1 MTFRK
6 IAALAAALTAW
17 TGFAQAQDLTF
28 GTLSTPPVQ
37 SWMSAD
43 IGAAW
48 SQGYRGKGAT
58 VTVIDDFTSSS
69 YLVGRLSGGWTV
81 GTHGT
86 MTYLQSSLVAPEAAF
101 RIRDFSDTR
110 SVALAKGFN
119 VFNLSYGMFADA
131 GYDVGNI
138 WWGAR
143 EGSVINHARTGNALV
158 VKAAGNDGVA
168 VGTATAFGDQDY
180 LASALI
186 GTRSAIFVGALDRNG
201 SVNNQA
207 AMASYS
213 NTAGWDVRVQ
223 NQFLTVGVDTATMNL
238 AGTSFAAPIIS
249 GYGAILHS
257 KFRTAT
263 PTQIANRLLDTARTD
278 TVINYDP
285 SVYGRGEASLSR
297 ALAPASIN

>member
-6 IAALAAALTAW
+6 IAALAAALTVW

-43 IGAAW
+43 IGTAW
-48 SQGYRGKGAT
+48 SQGYRGRGAT
-58 VTVIDDFTSSS
+58 VTVIDDFTSSD

-81 GTHGT
+81 GTHGA
-86 MTYLQSSLVAPEAAF
+86 MTYLQSALVAPEAAF
-101 RIRDFSDTR
+101 RIRDFSNTR

-119 VFNLSYGMFADA
+119 VINLSYGMFAEA

-158 VKAAGNDGVA
+158 VKAAGNDGIA
-168 VGTATAFGDQDY
+168 LGTATIFGDQDY
-180 LASALI
+180 LSSALI
-186 GTRSAIFVGALDRNG
+186 GTRSAIFVGALERNG
-201 SVNNQA
+201 SVDAPA
-207 AMASYS
+207 ALASYS
-213 NTAGWDVRVQ
+213 NTAGSDVRVQ

>member
-1 MTFRK
+1 MSFRK
-6 IAALAAALTAW
+6 IAAVAATLTVLAGA
-17 TGFAQAQDLTF
+17 AQAQELSF
-28 GTLSTPPVQ
+28 GTMSAPPIQ
-37 SWMSAD
+37 SWMSSEVGD
-43 IGAAW
+43 AW
-48 SQGYRGKGAT
+48 AQGFRGRGAT
-58 VTVIDDFTSSS
+58 ITVIDDFTSSS
-69 YLVGRLSGGWTV
+69 YLVGRLSGGWTA

-86 MTYLQSSLVAPEAAF
+86 MTYLQSALVAPEASF
-101 RIRDFSDTR
+101 RIRDFSDNR

-119 VFNLSYGMFADA
+119 VFNLSYGMFAEA
-131 GYDVGNI
+131 GHDVHNI

-143 EGSVINHARTGNALV
+143 EGSVINHARSGNALV

-186 GTRSAIFVGALDRNG
+186 GLRSAIFVGALDRNG
-201 SVNNQA
+201 SVDA
-207 AMASYS
+207 PASMAWYS
-213 NTAGWDVRVQ
+213 NTAGSDLRVQ
-223 NQFLTVGVDTATMNL
+223 NQFLTVGVDSAAMGL
-238 AGTSFAAPIIS
+238 AGTSFAAPVIS

-278 TVINYDP
+278 TVTNYDP
-285 SVYGRGEASLSR
+285 SVYGRGEASLTR

>member
-6 IAALAAALTAW
+6 FAALAVALTAW
-17 TGFAQAQDLTF
+17 AGHAPAQELTF

-37 SWMSAD
+37 SWMSSD
-43 IGAAW
+43 IGTAW

-58 VTVIDDFTSSS
+58 VTVIDDFTSSD
-69 YLVGRLSGGWTV
+69 YLVGRLSGAWTV

-86 MTYLQSSLVAPEAAF
+86 MTYLQSALVAPEATF
-101 RIRDFSDTR
+101 RIRDFSNTR

-119 VFNLSYGMFADA
+119 VINLSYGMFAEA

-180 LASALI
+180 LGSALI

-201 SVNNQA
+201 SVDAPA
-207 AMASYS
+207 AMAWYS
-213 NTAGWDVRVQ
+213 NTAGSDVRVQ
-223 NQFLTVGVDTATMNL
+223 NQFLTVGVDSGAMNL

-278 TVINYDP
+278 TVVNYDP